1 MENVKFSVDTSTGEE
16 TLLNTNFTQ
25 LYDNSAQLMIQIADN
40 PTAMKLFW
48 WLISHMDRRNALVV
62 SQKTLA
68 EVLECTDR
76 TIRTAVADLKSK
88 KVLTVLKSGSSNV
101 YIINSNVAWK
111 GEALDKKYA
120 QFEATVYLSSS
131 EQEPEY
137 RTHLMGHA
145 EKQKKASR
153 PHKISAV
160 VAAQIAFCFAES
172 AYSIFQLV
180 SINTQS

>member
-1 MENVKFSVDTSTGEE
+1 MENVKLTVDPSTGEE
-16 TLLNTNFTQ
+16 ILLNTDFTQ

-76 TIRTAVADLKSK
+76 TIRTAITDLKSK
-88 KVLTVLKSGSSNV
+88 KVLTILKSGSSNV
-101 YIINSNVAWK
+101 YVINSNIAWK
-111 GEALDKKYA
+111 GEATDKKYA

-137 RTHLMGHA
+137 RTHLVGHA
-145 EKQKKASR
+145 EKQKKAGR
-153 PHKISAV
+153 PRKISTAI
-160 VAAQIAFCFAES
+160 AAQIAFCFAGS
-172 AYSIFQLV
+172 AYSISQL
-180 SINTQS
+180 IP